1 MPSTWLAPAKINLF
15 LHINKKRKDNYHN
28 LQTIFQLL
36 DYYDKLTFTITN
48 NGVIKRTSGNKSIKQ
63 DQDLIIKAAKALQQ
77 YTGTTLGANLSIVK
91 NIPIGGGLGGGSSD
105 AATTLVALNQLW
117 DTKLT
122 QAQLMKLGLNLG
134 ADVSVFIFAQSA
146 WAEGIGNILSPI
158 KTPDH
163 YFLVVFINKHISTK
177 EIFSHYALT
186 ISEPQGRIAN
196 FSELVNT
203 HNDCLQVAIALE
215 AEISVALKHLN
226 TCYNRVGQARMSGT
240 GSCVFN
246 EFLTEKDALAAAKKV
261 PKKWMSFVTRA
272 INNSPIYN
280 WAVAKRQ
287 GNGF

>member
-15 LHINKKRKDNYHN
+15 LHINKRRKDNYHN

-36 DYYDKLTFTITN
+36 DYCDKLTCTITN
-48 NGVIKRTSGNKSIKQ
+48 NGVIKRTSGNKSVKQ

-134 ADVSVFIFAQSA
+134 ADVPVFIFAQSA

-186 ISEPQGRIAN
+186 ISEPQGKIAN

-203 HNDCLQVAIALE
+203 HNDCLQVAIKLE
-215 AEISVALKHLN
+215 AEIGVALEHLN

-280 WAVAKRQ
+280 WAVAKR
-287 GNGF
+287 